1 MRRKTTRFTMF
12 LLIALLFTSIFIPS
26 AFAAD
31 FESEIKLED
40 EETFSLTASELQLF
54 DFENFAP
61 GDIRTGKLHIKNI
74 TDRKMECRILSII
87 SYAEDKSLFNA
98 MSLRIMDENGTELY
112 SGPYGRN
119 DSEPIASITVKPM
132 RSTTLD
138 LEVSFPASKGNEYQA
153 AEMDSIWTF
162 EARVYDAKAP
172 SDNENK
178 DDNKGDGNHKGDGN
192 GNPGSSNVPSS
203 DKGNHSDGPKG
214 DNNSKPGISE
224 QGSGKAK
231 KGGSGVKTG
240 LDLTL
245 SNSGFVVGLILI
257 GLCFLA
263 SIITVIRIYAAK
275 RNRKNRK

>member
-1 MRRKTTRFTMF
+1 MRRKTARFTMY

-98 MSLRIMDENGTELY
+98 MALRIMDENGTELY

-162 EARVYDAKAP
+162 EARVHDAKAP
-172 SDNENK
+172 SDNGNK
-178 DDNKGDGNHKGDGN
+178 DDNKGETSGDTDKNNNPGASKGDKGT
-192 GNPGSSNVPSS
+192 GSGDSGKGRGAGSEAA
-203 DKGNHSDGPKG
+203 DKGSHKDR
-214 DNNSKPGISE
+214 
-224 QGSGKAK
+224 
-231 KGGSGVKTG
+231 SGVKTG

-245 SNSGFVVGLILI
+245 SDSSLILGLILV
-257 GLCFLA
+257 GLCLLA
-263 SIITVIRIYAAK
+263 AIVTSIRVYAAK
-275 RNRKNRK
+275 RKQKDQGKK

>member
-1 MRRKTTRFTMF
+1 MRRKTTRFTLF

-153 AEMDSIWTF
+153 AEMDSI
-162 EARVYDAKAP
+162 
-172 SDNENK
+172 
-178 DDNKGDGNHKGDGN
+178 
-192 GNPGSSNVPSS
+192 
-203 DKGNHSDGPKG
+203 
-214 DNNSKPGISE
+214 
-224 QGSGKAK
+224 
-231 KGGSGVKTG
+231 
-240 LDLTL
+240 
-245 SNSGFVVGLILI
+245 
-257 GLCFLA
+257 
-263 SIITVIRIYAAK
+263 
-275 RNRKNRK
+275 